1 MKRFQI
7 IWCLGLLFCLVLP
20 GIVGSA
26 EDDNAKQALWS
37 EVRPG
42 LSLARFNADHKPVEG
57 LEPQVKNPCLVVLRI
72 DPKAYRFRLLSSS
85 ELDTGSRSLKE
96 WAAEYGLLAAINAGM
111 FWQDQRTSTGY
122 MRNFGHF
129 NQGRIHPDYNGF
141 LVFNP
146 KKTGLPPV
154 RIVDR
159 SRRSDWRQVL
169 KQYASVV
176 QNNRLIGSKRRIA
189 WHQKGDRYS
198 ASSIAEDEKGRILF
212 ILNQKPLSMKEFSRL
227 LLDLPLRIRAC
238 IFTEGGQRAGL
249 YLDTPQLER
258 AWTGVGKNNF
268 WSRRELAPIPN
279 VIGIEPRKRS
289 HSWLKLGIRP
299 SGP

>member
-1 MKRFQI
+1 MKRFKI
-7 IWCLGLLFCLVLP
+7 IWFCGLLFCLVLP

-26 EDDNAKQALWS
+26 EDDTAKKVIWS

-42 LSLARFNADHKPVEG
+42 LSLARFNAEHKPVEG
-57 LEPQVKNPCLVVLRI
+57 LRSQVEGPCLVVLRI
-72 DPKAYRFRLLSSS
+72 DPDAYRFRLLSAS
-85 ELDTGSRSLKE
+85 ELDTESRTLKE
-96 WAAEYGLLAAINAGM
+96 WAREYGLFAAINAGM
-111 FWQDQRTSTGY
+111 FWRDQRTSTGY

-129 NQGRIHPDYNGF
+129 NQDRFHPDYNGF

-146 KKTGLPPV
+146 KKSGLPPA

-159 SRRSDWRQVL
+159 TGRSDWRQVL
-169 KQYASVV
+169 QQYASVV
-176 QNNRLIGSKRRIA
+176 QNYRLIGRKRRIA
-189 WHQKGDRYS
+189 WHREGDHYS

-212 ILNQKPLSMKEFSRL
+212 ILNQEPLSMKEFSRL

-249 YLDTPQLER
+249 YLHTPQLKR

-268 WSRRELAPIPN
+268 WSRKELSPIPN
-279 VIGIEPRKRS
+279 AIGIEPRKRS
-289 HSWLKLGIRP
+289 SSWLKLGIAP